1 MKAAVYYL
9 NDDVRLEEMPVPE
22 ISERELLV
30 KAKICGICGSDVM
43 EWYRIKK
50 APLVLGHEMTG
61 DIVKLGEKVRGFE
74 IGDRVFVSHH
84 VPCNSC
90 HHCLKGHHS
99 VCDTLRSTNFVPGGF
114 AEYVKVPGIN
124 VDRGVFKLPD
134 EMSYEEGAFIE
145 PLGCVYRG
153 LRMAKFTP
161 GQTVLIIGCGVAGLL
176 FLKLLKSLGA
186 GRLITMDI
194 NDYKLEKSWEL
205 GADAFIHGR
214 EDVPELVRELCDG
227 RLADLVVCT
236 TTATSAIET
245 ALETV
250 DRGGTILFFA
260 PSTPGAT
267 INFPLERFW
276 KNEITV
282 TTSYAASPKDIEIA
296 MELIRSGRLEVEDMI
311 SHRLPLGETGK
322 GFRLVAASE
331 EALKVIVEVE
341 K

>member
-1 MKAAVYYL
+1 MKAAVYYK
-9 NDDVRLEEMPVPE
+9 NHDVRLEEMPVPE
-22 ISERELLV
+22 IFERELLV

-61 DIVKLGEKVRGFE
+61 DIVKLGKKVKGFE
-74 IGDRVFVSHH
+74 LGDRVFVSHH

-114 AEYVKVPGIN
+114 AEYVKVPEIN

-134 EMSYEEGAFIE
+134 ELSYEEGAFIE

-153 LRMAKFTP
+153 QRLANFTP

-176 FLKLLKSLGA
+176 FVKLLKSLGA
-186 GRLITMDI
+186 GRLITTDI
-194 NDYKLEKSWEL
+194 NDYKLDKSWEL
-205 GADAFIHGR
+205 GADAFINAN
-214 EDVPELVRELCDG
+214 EDVPELVREVCEG
-227 RLADLVVCT
+227 RLADFVVCT
-236 TTATSAIET
+236 TTATPAIET

-260 PSTPGAT
+260 PSTPGAK
-267 INFPLERFW
+267 IDLPLERFW
-276 KNEITV
+276 KDEITV
-282 TTSYAASPKDIEIA
+282 TTSYAASPKDIEAAI
-296 MELIRSGRLEVEDMI
+296 EFIRSGRVEVTDMI
-311 SHRLPLGETGK
+311 SHKLPLEETGK
-322 GFRLVAASE
+322 GFQLVAASE
-331 EALKVIVEVE
+331 ESLKVIVEVE